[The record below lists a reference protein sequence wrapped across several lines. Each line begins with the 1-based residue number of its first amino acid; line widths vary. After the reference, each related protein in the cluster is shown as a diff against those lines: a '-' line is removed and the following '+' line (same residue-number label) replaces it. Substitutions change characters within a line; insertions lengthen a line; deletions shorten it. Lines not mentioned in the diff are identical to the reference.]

1 MSERLLGR
9 FRYRGISCENGFYE
23 GAYMENFEN
32 DNYNRD
38 PNVKNDEASTQNET
52 PAPQDTPADKNEN
65 SNEYFVHKSS
75 GAIPP
80 AANKGSRTKTAAAD
94 GIFADN
100 TQKNARALGIASM
113 TLGILSVCLC
123 CCLHFITLAVAITG
137 LVLGIISQ
145 KKSGNG
151 FAIAGIITSAFGIVF
166 GLVGVVLLLV
176 PTDNDWWDFINSSS
190 PGNDRPGYDPNTD
203 ASIGEKL
210 FSFVRAL
217 KFFFI

>member
-1 MSERLLGR
+1 
-9 FRYRGISCENGFYE
+9 
-23 GAYMENFEN
+23 MENFEN

-38 PNVKNDEASTQNET
+38 PNVKNDESSTQNESS
-52 PAPQDTPADKNEN
+52 APQDTPADKNEN

-80 AANKGSRTKTAAAD
+80 AANKGSRTEETAAAD

-100 TQKNARALGIASM
+100 RQKSARAMGIASM
-113 TLGILSVCLC
+113 TLGILSLVLC
-123 CCLHFITLAVAITG
+123 CALWYVSFVIAVTG
-137 LVLGIISQ
+137 LILGIISQ
-145 KKSGNG
+145 KKAGNG
-151 FAIAGIITSAFGIVF
+151 FAVAGIVTSSCGI
-166 GLVGVVLLLV
+166 LLAVVCAMISYIFADIWGDLY
-176 PTDNDWWDFINSSS
+176 
-190 PGNDRPGYDPNTD
+190 PGNPGGSDRPGYDPNTD

>member
-23 GAYMENFEN
+23 GALWKISKTTTITAIRTLKTTRLQRRTNPL
-32 DNYNRD
+32 RRRI
-38 PNVKNDEASTQNET
+38 P
-52 PAPQDTPADKNEN
+52 PADKNEN